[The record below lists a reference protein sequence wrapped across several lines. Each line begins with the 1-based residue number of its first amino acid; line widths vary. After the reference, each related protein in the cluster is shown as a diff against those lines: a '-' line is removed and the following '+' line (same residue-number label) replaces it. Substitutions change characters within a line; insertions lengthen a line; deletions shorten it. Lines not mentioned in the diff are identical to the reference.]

1 MNPAGDEHALNRALV
16 SALAHRDDALLL
28 PVLVPAGADVPPI
41 NPLTVLLLARI
52 QALTFERDAF
62 KAWVTQ
68 DPAPPSDI
76 QLRARAAEAA
86 GNLARRDSP

>member
-1 MNPAGDEHALNRALV
+1 MNPAVDRTLLRNLI
-16 SALAHRDDALLL
+16 SALAYRDDVLLL
-28 PVLVPAGADVPPI
+28 PVLVPADAGIPPI
-41 NPLTVLLLARI
+41 NPLTVLLLAEIRR
-52 QALTFERDAF
+52 LTFERDAF

-76 QLRARAAEAA
+76 PLRARAAEAA

>member
-1 MNPAGDEHALNRALV
+1 MNPACDDRNLIRNLV
-16 SALAHRDDALLL
+16 SALAYRDGALIL
-28 PVLVPAGADVPPI
+28 PVLVPANADIPPI
-41 NPLTVLLLARI
+41 NPLTVLLLAEIRR
-52 QALTFERDAF
+52 LTFERDAF

-76 QLRARAAEAA
+76 PLRAITAEAA